1 MAKRFREHLLEDK
14 KIGKDLL
21 MKNVFLSVLL
31 MTVVLGQTIAQG
43 VSFEAKVSKRSLGLN
58 ERLRIDFVMNENGD
72 DFTPPRFN
80 GFRVV
85 GGPNQSISNSWVNG
99 KRSFSKTYTY
109 FLTPTQK
116 GAITIAQATIDIDG
130 EIYKTTPVK
139 ITVTEAVKVPRDP
152 NSPEYLIDDN
162 LHLVAEISNTRPY
175 LNEAITVVYKLYFR
189 SPLRISDGRVV
200 ENPQF
205 ADFWSHNI
213 DIPQLKVENSLYKGD
228 SYNVVVWKKSVLY
241 PQKKG
246 KLTLEPLSLSLVID
260 LPSNRRDFFGN
271 RILQQTSRTVTAG
284 KRIINVKSLPE
295 KGKPANF
302 FGAVGQFNFDALI
315 NKNNLKATESFEIKL
330 KVMGNGNLKLF
341 NLPKLVLPN
350 TLEVFEPEH
359 IENVKTTLSGM
370 QGNIE
375 DKYTVV
381 PRFQGKYPIA
391 PISFSYFDPKKEEY
405 FTLTSSEQIVDVYG
419 GPLANNS
426 NDDKITSAPKQLLA
440 NTDESFRFIKL
451 KTNLEPIVKR
461 EFWNSKLFYSLLTSP
476 IFLFFAFIFMIQR
489 NKRLVQDKEGSR
501 LRLANRL
508 SKKFLGEAKKNLKN
522 KTLFYDALERALYNY
537 LKARLKI
544 NVDDF
549 SKDKIA
555 YILGSK
561 KMVVEEIKP
570 FIVLLENCEL
580 ARYSPATDAKMQ
592 QDFDK
597 ALSVI
602 SNIDKKL

>member
-1 MAKRFREHLLEDK
+1 
-14 KIGKDLL
+14 
-21 MKNVFLSVLL
+21 MKNVFVSVLV
-31 MTVVLGQTIAQG
+31 MMMALGQAMAQG
-43 VSFEAKVSKRSLGLN
+43 VSFEAKVSKRTLGLN
-58 ERLRIDFVMNENGD
+58 ERLRVDFIMNENGD
-72 DFTPPRFN
+72 DFTPPSFS

-116 GAITIAQATIDIDG
+116 GALTIAQATIDIDG
-130 EIYKTTPVK
+130 ETYKTTPVK
-139 ITVTEAVKVPRDP
+139 ITVTEAVEVPRDP

-189 SPLRISDGRVV
+189 SPLRISDGRAV

-213 DIPQLKVENSLYKGD
+213 DIPQLKVENSTYKGETY
-228 SYNVVVWKKSVLY
+228 SVVVWKKSVLY
-241 PQKKG
+241 PQKTG

-271 RILQQTSRTVTAG
+271 RILQQSSRTITAG
-284 KRIINVKSLPE
+284 RRTIDVKSLPE

-302 FGAVGQFNFDALI
+302 MGAVGQFNFDALI
-315 NKNNLKATESFEIKL
+315 NKNTLKATESFEIKL
-330 KVMGNGNLKLF
+330 KVTGNGNLKLF

-359 IENVKTTLSGM
+359 AENVKTTLSGM

-375 DKYTVV
+375 DNYTVV
-381 PRFQGKYPIA
+381 TRFQGKYPVA
-391 PISFSYFDPKKEEY
+391 SVSFSYFDPKKEEY
-405 FTLTSSEQIVDVYG
+405 FTLRSSEHIVDVYG
-419 GPLANNS
+419 GPVANNL
-426 NDDKITSAPKQLLA
+426 NDNTTSVAAKQLLA

-451 KTNLEPIVKR
+451 KPNLEPIVKK
-461 EFWNSKLFYSLLTSP
+461 EFWNSKLFYALLTSP
-476 IFLFFAFIFMIQR
+476 MFLLIAFVLLMQR
-489 NKRLVQDKEGSR
+489 NQRIAGDVEGSR
-501 LRLANRL
+501 LRVANRL
-508 SKKFLGEAKKNLKN
+508 SKKYLGEAKKNLKN

-544 NVDDF
+544 KADDF

-555 YILGSK
+555 EILSDK
-561 KMVVEEIKP
+561 KLAGAEIQS
-570 FIVLLENCEL
+570 FIALLENCEE

-592 QDFDK
+592 QDFDQ

>member
-1 MAKRFREHLLEDK
+1 
-14 KIGKDLL
+14 
-21 MKNVFLSVLL
+21 MKNVFVSVLV
-31 MTVVLGQTIAQG
+31 MMMALGQAMAQG
-43 VSFEAKVSKRSLGLN
+43 VSFEAKVSKRTLGLN
-58 ERLRIDFVMNENGD
+58 ERLRVDFIMNENGD
-72 DFTPPRFN
+72 DFTPPSFS

-116 GAITIAQATIDIDG
+116 GALTIAQATIDIDG
-130 EIYKTTPVK
+130 ETYKTTPVK
-139 ITVTEAVKVPRDP
+139 ITVTEAVEVPRDP

-189 SPLRISDGRVV
+189 SPLRISDGRAV

-213 DIPQLKVENSLYKGD
+213 DIPQLKVENSTYKGEPY
-228 SYNVVVWKKSVLY
+228 SVVVWKKSVLY
-241 PQKKG
+241 PQKTG

-271 RILQQTSRTVTAG
+271 RILQQSSRTITAG
-284 KRIINVKSLPE
+284 RRTIDVKSLPE

-302 FGAVGQFNFDALI
+302 MGAVGQFNFDALI
-315 NKNNLKATESFEIKL
+315 NKNTLKATESFEVKL
-330 KVMGNGNLKLF
+330 KVTGNGNLKLF
-341 NLPKLVLPN
+341 NLPKLFLPN

-359 IENVKTTLSGM
+359 AENVKTTLSGM

-375 DKYTVV
+375 DNYTVV
-381 PRFQGKYPIA
+381 PRFQGKYPVA
-391 PISFSYFDPKKEEY
+391 SVSFSYFDPKKQEY
-405 FTLTSSEQIVDVYG
+405 FTLRSSEHIVDVYG
-419 GPLANNS
+419 GPVANNL
-426 NDDKITSAPKQLLA
+426 NDNTTSVAAKQLLA

-451 KTNLEPIVKR
+451 KPNLEPIVKK
-461 EFWNSKLFYSLLTSP
+461 EFWNSKLFYALLTSP
-476 IFLFFAFIFMIQR
+476 MFLLIAFVLLMQR
-489 NKRLVQDKEGSR
+489 NQRIAGDVEGSR
-501 LRLANRL
+501 LRVANRL
-508 SKKFLGEAKKNLKN
+508 SKKYLGEAKKNLKN

-544 NVDDF
+544 KADDF

-555 YILGSK
+555 EILSDK
-561 KMVVEEIKP
+561 KLAGAEIQS
-570 FIVLLENCEL
+570 FIALLENCEV

-592 QDFDK
+592 QDFDQ

>member
-1 MAKRFREHLLEDK
+1 
-14 KIGKDLL
+14 
-21 MKNVFLSVLL
+21 MKNVFVSVLV
-31 MTVVLGQTIAQG
+31 MMMALGQAMAQG
-43 VSFEAKVSKRSLGLN
+43 VSFEAKVSKRTLGLN
-58 ERLRIDFVMNENGD
+58 ERLRVDFIMNENGD
-72 DFTPPRFN
+72 DFTPPSFS

-116 GAITIAQATIDIDG
+116 GALTIAQATIDIDG
-130 EIYKTTPVK
+130 ETYKTTPVK
-139 ITVTEAVKVPRDP
+139 ITVTEAVEVPRDP

-189 SPLRISDGRVV
+189 SPLRISDGRAV

-213 DIPQLKVENSLYKGD
+213 DIPQLKVENSTYKGETY
-228 SYNVVVWKKSVLY
+228 SVVVWKKSVLY
-241 PQKKG
+241 PQKTG

-271 RILQQTSRTVTAG
+271 RILQQSSRTITAG
-284 KRIINVKSLPE
+284 RRTIDVKSLPE

-302 FGAVGQFNFDALI
+302 MGAVGQFNFDALI
-315 NKNNLKATESFEIKL
+315 NKNTLKATESFEVKL
-330 KVMGNGNLKLF
+330 KVTGNGNLKLF

-359 IENVKTTLSGM
+359 AENVKTTLSGM

-375 DKYTVV
+375 DNYTVV
-381 PRFQGKYPIA
+381 TRFQGKYPVA
-391 PISFSYFDPKKEEY
+391 SVSFSYFDPKKEEY
-405 FTLTSSEQIVDVYG
+405 FTLRSSEHIVDVYG
-419 GPLANNS
+419 GPVANNL
-426 NDDKITSAPKQLLA
+426 NDNTTSVAAKQLLA

-451 KTNLEPIVKR
+451 KPNLEPIVKK
-461 EFWNSKLFYSLLTSP
+461 EFWNSKLFYALLTSP
-476 IFLFFAFIFMIQR
+476 MFLLIAFVLLMQR
-489 NKRLVQDKEGSR
+489 NQRIAGDVEGSR
-501 LRLANRL
+501 LRVANRL
-508 SKKFLGEAKKNLKN
+508 SKKYLGEAKKNLKN

-544 NVDDF
+544 KADDF

-555 YILGSK
+555 EILSDK
-561 KMVVEEIKP
+561 KLAGAEIQS
-570 FIVLLENCEL
+570 FIALLENCEV

-592 QDFDK
+592 QDFDQ

>member
-1 MAKRFREHLLEDK
+1 
-14 KIGKDLL
+14 
-21 MKNVFLSVLL
+21 MKNVFVSVLV
-31 MTVVLGQTIAQG
+31 MMMALGQAMAQG
-43 VSFEAKVSKRSLGLN
+43 VSFEAKVSKRTLGLN
-58 ERLRIDFVMNENGD
+58 ERLRVDFIMNENGD
-72 DFTPPRFN
+72 DFTPPSFS

-116 GAITIAQATIDIDG
+116 GALTIAQATIDIDG
-130 EIYKTTPVK
+130 ETYKTTPVK
-139 ITVTEAVKVPRDP
+139 ITVTEAVEVPRDP

-175 LNEAITVVYKLYFR
+175 LNEAIMVVYKLYFR
-189 SPLRISDGRVV
+189 SPLRISDGRAV

-213 DIPQLKVENSLYKGD
+213 DIPQLKVENSTYKGEPY
-228 SYNVVVWKKSVLY
+228 SVVVWKKSVLY
-241 PQKKG
+241 PQKTG

-271 RILQQTSRTVTAG
+271 RILQQSSRTITAG
-284 KRIINVKSLPE
+284 RRTIDVKSLPE
-295 KGKPANF
+295 RGKPANF
-302 FGAVGQFNFDALI
+302 MGAVGQFNFDALI
-315 NKNNLKATESFEIKL
+315 NKNTLKATESFEIKL
-330 KVMGNGNLKLF
+330 KVTGNGNLKLF

-359 IENVKTTLSGM
+359 AENVKTTLSGM

-375 DKYTVV
+375 DNYTVV
-381 PRFQGKYPIA
+381 PRFQGKYPVA
-391 PISFSYFDPKKEEY
+391 SVSFSYFDPKKEEY
-405 FTLTSSEQIVDVYG
+405 FTLRSSEHIVDVYG
-419 GPLANNS
+419 GPVANNL
-426 NDDKITSAPKQLLA
+426 NDNTTSVAAKQLLA

-451 KTNLEPIVKR
+451 KPNLEPIVKK
-461 EFWNSKLFYSLLTSP
+461 EFWNSKLFYALLISP
-476 IFLFFAFIFMIQR
+476 ILLLIAFVLLMQR
-489 NKRLVQDKEGSR
+489 NQRISEDVEGSR
-501 LRLANRL
+501 LRAANRL
-508 SKKFLGEAKKNLKN
+508 SKKYLGEAKKNLKN

-544 NVDDF
+544 KADDF

-555 YILGSK
+555 EILSDK
-561 KMVVEEIKP
+561 KLAVAEIQS
-570 FIVLLENCEL
+570 FIALLENCEV

-592 QDFDK
+592 QDFDQ